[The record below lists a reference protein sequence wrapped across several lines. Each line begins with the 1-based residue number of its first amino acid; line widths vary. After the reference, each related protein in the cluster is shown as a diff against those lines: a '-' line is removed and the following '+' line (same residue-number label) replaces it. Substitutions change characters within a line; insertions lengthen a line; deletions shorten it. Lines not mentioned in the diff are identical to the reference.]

1 MSYPEILRDKRTNP
15 IPQYYDPVADEFKPL
30 VGAIGEEGNAWNNEA
45 TGENGVSA
53 AVDTKNLPHISIM
66 GVVDAAT
73 NLSFEISQD
82 GETFYFCG
90 IISDDISPQKPPGQ
104 QADFPAEFHIF
115 PIVGGRYIRIRSS
128 ENVTATVTIAAKL

>member
-1 MSYPEILRDKRTNP
+1 MGLFDDFSRNQLLKR
-15 IPQYYDPVADEFKPL
+15 Q
-30 VGAIGEEGNAWNNEA
+30 IGKEGNAWDDEQ

-53 AVDTKNLPHISIM
+53 VADTKNLPHISIM

-73 NLSFEISQD
+73 DLSFEASQD
-82 GETFYFCG
+82 GTTFYFCK

-115 PIVGGRYIRIRSS
+115 PSVGGRYIRIRSS
-128 ENVTATVTIAAKL
+128 EDVTATVTIAGKV